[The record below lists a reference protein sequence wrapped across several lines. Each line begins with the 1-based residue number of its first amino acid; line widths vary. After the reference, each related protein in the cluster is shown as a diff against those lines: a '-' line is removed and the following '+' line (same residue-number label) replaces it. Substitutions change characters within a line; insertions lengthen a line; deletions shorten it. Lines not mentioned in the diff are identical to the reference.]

1 MNGNKLVYMEK
12 FYIRETFDILVRFLL
27 IFDESLPYFNESD

>member
-1 MNGNKLVYMEK
+1 MVCSNMYK

-27 IFDESLPYFNESD
+27 IFYESLPYFDEID